1 MKVIIHYKNSGLKA
15 RTSKDLLKAHAA
27 LEYVL
32 SLSLKNNDHF
42 ADVKSVSFSL
52 ILCGKSK
59 IRSLNHQYRQ
69 MDKVTDVL
77 SFPLHENLRFDKKVT
92 KGNRKLILPEMELGD
107 LVICREKVLSQSK
120 EFNLT
125 FEEEYIH
132 LVIHGFLHL
141 LGFDHEI
148 SLKEENIME
157 QFEQE
162 LVVKVLK
169 KYKKS

>member
-15 RTSKDLLKAHAA
+15 RTSKDLQKAHSS
-27 LEYVL
+27 LESVL
-32 SLSLKNNDHF
+32 SMSLKSNPHF
-42 ADVKSVSFSL
+42 AGVNSASFSL
-52 ILCGKSK
+52 ILCGKTK
-59 IRSLNHQYRQ
+59 IQSLNRIYRQ
-69 MDKVTDVL
+69 IDKVTDVL
-77 SFPLHENLRFDKKVT
+77 SFPIHENLRFDKKVSL
-92 KGNRKLILPEMELGD
+92 KRRGAALPDMELGD
-107 LVICREKVLSQSK
+107 LVICREKVISQSK

-148 SLKEENIME
+148 SLKEEKVME
-157 QFEQE
+157 KFEQE

>member
-15 RTSKDLLKAHAA
+15 RTSKDLLRAHDA
-27 LEYVL
+27 LESVL
-32 SLSLKNNDHF
+32 SMSLKSNPHF
-42 ADVKSVSFSL
+42 ASVNSVSFSL
-52 ILCGKSK
+52 ILCGKAK
-59 IRSLNHQYRQ
+59 IRGLNRTYRQ
-69 MDKVTDVL
+69 IDKVTDVL

-92 KGNRKLILPEMELGD
+92 QKNRGPVLPEVELGD
-107 LVICREKVLSQSK
+107 LVICREKVISQSK

-148 SLKEENIME
+148 SLKEEKVME
-157 QFEQE
+157 KFEQE
-162 LVVKVLK
+162 LVLKVLK

>member
-27 LEYVL
+27 LESVL
-32 SLSLKNNDHF
+32 SNSLKSNPHF
-42 ADVKSVSFSL
+42 AGVNSVSFTL
-52 ILCGKSK
+52 ILCGKVK
-59 IRSLNHQYRQ
+59 IRTLNRTYRQ
-69 MDKVTDVL
+69 IDKVTDVL

-92 KGNRKLILPEMELGD
+92 KSNRGPSLPELELGD
-107 LVICREKVLSQSK
+107 LVVCREKVLSQSK

-148 SLKEENIME
+148 SLKEEMIME
-157 QFEQE
+157 KYEQE
-162 LVVKVLK
+162 LVIKVLK
-169 KYKKS
+169 KIKKS